1 MNEINQVLLVL
12 HFVGLAMGLSVSI
25 ANGVMG
31 GLMAKSAPEEREVLG
46 RFLPMM
52 GRIGK
57 IGLTVLWLSGAVLVE
72 TRWGGFATLPW
83 QFHAKL
89 TAVVLLTLVVIYI
102 HLQEGQLR
110 RGNASAAARIQA
122 AGKVTP
128 LFAVAAVV
136 FAVLTFD

>member
-1 MNEINQVLLVL
+1 MNEINQVLLVM

-31 GLMAKSAPEEREVLG
+31 ALIAKSAPEERAVLG
-46 RFLPMM
+46 RFPPLMS
-52 GRIGK
+52 RIGK
-57 IGLTVLWLSGAVLVE
+57 IGLTLLWISGAVLTQ

-89 TAVVLLTLVVIYI
+89 TAVVLLTLVVIHI
-102 HLQEGQLR
+102 HLQEGRLR
-110 RGNASAAARIQA
+110 RGDAAAAARIQA
-122 AGKVTP
+122 AGKITP
-128 LFAVAAVV
+128 LFALAAVV

>member
-31 GLMAKSAPEEREVLG
+31 GLIAKSAPEERAVLV
-46 RFLPMM
+46 RFPPLMS
-52 GRIGK
+52 RIGK
-57 IGLTVLWLSGAVLVE
+57 IGLTLLWLSGAILVQ

-83 QFHAKL
+83 QFHVKL
-89 TAVVLLTLVVIYI
+89 AAVVLLTLVVTYI
-102 HLQEGQLR
+102 HVQEGRMR
-110 RGNASAAARIQA
+110 RGDGSAASRIQA
-122 AGKVTP
+122 AGKTGA
-128 LFAVAAVV
+128 LFALTALI